1 MTLKF
6 HIQTQYSSLLLH
18 DWSLG
23 TIQNA
28 CGENSALWLVHKA
41 NLGRNCPCFDP
52 CDLEIWSLTFKINRV
67 LHQHMLKPHV
77 QYTFPTAKTLNCSSL
92 TKAQIYY
99 VLTPVTSK
107 FDLWPPKT
115 IGFFKDPWLI
125 LMCDIN
131 CLQQK
136 LWPVACSQGPNLLC
150 FDPGD
155 LKIWHLTSKNNRV
168 LYWPMI
174 DPHVRYKLPTAKTL
188 TCSSLTRPKLTMFW
202 PRWPQNLTFD
212 LQKQ

>member
-1 MTLKF
+1 MWLTHKDNLGQNWLYFDPCDLEIWPSKSIGIFIEPWLILRCDINCLQLKLWPVAHPQAKIYVKIGYVLYHVTLKF
-6 HIQTQYSSLLLH
+6 HIQNQYSSLLLH

-92 TKAQIYY
+92 T
-99 VLTPVTSK
+99 
-107 FDLWPPKT
+107 
-115 IGFFKDPWLI
+115 
-125 LMCDIN
+125 
-131 CLQQK
+131 
-136 LWPVACSQGPNLLC
+136 
-150 FDPGD
+150 
-155 LKIWHLTSKNNRV
+155 
-168 LYWPMI
+168 
-174 DPHVRYKLPTAKTL
+174 
-188 TCSSLTRPKLTMFW
+188 RPKFTMFW